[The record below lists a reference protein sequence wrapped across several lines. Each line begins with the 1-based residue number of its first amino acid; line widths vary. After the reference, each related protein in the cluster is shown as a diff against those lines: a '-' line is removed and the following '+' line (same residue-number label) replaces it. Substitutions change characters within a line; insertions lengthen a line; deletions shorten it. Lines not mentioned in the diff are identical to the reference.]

1 VDQAAQ
7 NIIIVLVAAVVGWF
21 ALGNIYNI
29 RHGHTIMRW
38 LQGGLPKLGQKTKLQ
53 WRGTSVVQLEIAQ
66 ARPPFKSAEVL
77 LVFEPRDVPWL
88 WLMTRAQR
96 RHDMLIVRGWLN
108 TSPPVD
114 YDLYDPGSWS
124 EQLTSGRGQTQNW
137 HSEQLD
143 GFNLRAPLSSKSAS
157 RDHAAAAL
165 STARSISPTIW
176 RLSARR
182 ADQHLE
188 LHIPLPN
195 PRTVDAAQFF
205 NAVRALAEQL
215 GNR

>member
-1 VDQAAQ
+1 MDQTAQ
-7 NIIIVLVAAVVGWF
+7 NVVIALVAVVVGWF

-29 RHGHTIMRW
+29 RHGHTVMRW
-38 LQGGLPKLGQKTKLQ
+38 MQDGLPRLGQKTKLQ
-53 WRGTSVVQLEIAQ
+53 WRGTSVAQLDLAQ

-88 WLMTRAQR
+88 WLMTRAQHR
-96 RHDMLIVRGWLN
+96 RDMLIIRGWLV
-108 TSPPVD
+108 TPPPVD
-114 YDLYDPGSWS
+114 YDLYAPGSWS

-137 HSEQLD
+137 HAEQLD
-143 GFNLRAPLSSKSAS
+143 GYNLRAPLSSKSAS

-165 STARSISPTIW
+165 AAARSISPTIW

-188 LHIPLPN
+188 LHVALPD
-195 PRTVDAAQFF
+195 PRIIRADQFF
-205 NAVRALAEQL
+205 AAVRALAEQL
-215 GNR
+215 GSR

>member
-1 VDQAAQ
+1 MDQAAQ
-7 NIIIVLVAAVVGWF
+7 NIIIVLVAVVVGWF

-29 RHGHTIMRW
+29 RHGHTVMRW

-66 ARPPFKSAEVL
+66 ARPPFKSAELL

-88 WLMTRAQR
+88 WLMTRTQR
-96 RHDMLIVRGWLN
+96 RRDMLIVRGWLI
-108 TSPPVD
+108 TPPPVD
-114 YDLYDPGSWS
+114 YDVYDPGSWS
-124 EQLTSGRGQTQNW
+124 EQLTSGRGHTQNW

-143 GFNLRAPLSSKSAS
+143 GFNVRAPLSSKSAS
-157 RDHAAAAL
+157 RNHAAAAL
-165 STARSISPTIW
+165 SAARSVSSTIW

-188 LHIPLPN
+188 LHIPLPD
-195 PRTVDAAQFF
+195 PRTTDAAQFF
-205 NAVRALAEQL
+205 NAVRALAEQF
-215 GNR
+215 GGR